1 MRDAEALA
9 ARGLQECPGE
19 SLARRVRDR
28 VHEDIELTHSR
39 LSSSK
44 AASIWASMVT
54 SSGMVRRDPSE
65 CASGSTRSF
74 ILSLT

>member
-1 MRDAEALA
+1 
-9 ARGLQECPGE
+9 
-19 SLARRVRDR
+19 
-28 VHEDIELTHSR
+28 VHEDIELTPFAPEQ
-39 LSSSK
+39 LEGG
-44 AASIWASMVT
+44 IDWASMVT